1 MFKVVHV
8 DNHWI
13 KLADF
18 IALLEYSL
26 RICIYIFSF
35 QDNHDYYL
43 STVVKVVNI
52 DEHWVELA
60 DPSNHDALSNSH
72 RTAVVS
78 IKIQLYL
85 CKAATLKR
93 TEYCFSTGSINT

>member
-1 MFKVVHV
+1 M
-8 DNHWI
+8 
-13 KLADF
+13 
-18 IALLEYSL
+18 
-26 RICIYIFSF
+26 
-35 QDNHDYYL
+35 
-43 STVVKVVNI
+43 VNI

-85 CKAATLKR
+85 CKTATLKKQKIDFQDR
-93 TEYCFSTGSINT
+93 LTLNAGQKYCRILQWVMKWWISKQKRRFH